1 MPEIDDEF
9 AKDVSEFD
17 TMEALR
23 EDIRSGMLK
32 ERQDAAARQFENAAV
47 EKAAAN
53 MTCEIPA
60 CMIDE
65 QVEKNLEQFAYQLQ
79 MSGMTMEDY
88 AKMVG
93 GDMNGLRSSMRPMAE
108 TTVRSN
114 IMLSAVV
121 EAENIEVS
129 DEEVEA
135 EFAALAE
142 QYKMEV
148 EKVKAAVSA
157 ENVKSDLSAKKA
169 VKLIVD
175 NAVAVEPAE
184 TEASAEE

>member
-1 MPEIDDEF
+1 
-9 AKDVSEFD
+9 
-17 TMEALR
+17 
-23 EDIRSGMLK
+23 
-32 ERQDAAARQFENAAV
+32 
-47 EKAAAN
+47 
-53 MTCEIPA
+53 
-60 CMIDE
+60 
-65 QVEKNLEQFAYQLQ
+65 
-79 MSGMTMEDY
+79 MEDY

-93 GDMNGLRSSMRPMAE
+93 GDMNGLRTSMRPMAE

-114 IMLSAVV
+114 VLLSAVV

-148 EKVKAAVSA
+148 EKVKAAVSV
-157 ENVKSDLSAKKA
+157 ESVKADLSAKKA

-175 NAVAVEPAE
+175 NAVAVEPA
-184 TEASAEE
+184 AAAEE